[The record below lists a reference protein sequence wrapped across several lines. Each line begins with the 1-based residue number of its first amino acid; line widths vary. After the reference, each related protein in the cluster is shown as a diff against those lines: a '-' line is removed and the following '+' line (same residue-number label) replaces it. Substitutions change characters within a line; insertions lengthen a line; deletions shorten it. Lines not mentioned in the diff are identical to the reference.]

1 MIAAGEF
8 MMGSPASEEGRSDR
22 EGPQYR
28 VTVPKFALGKY
39 EVTFVEWDACV
50 ADGGCDGWRPS
61 DEGGGR
67 GSRPVIDVNWLNAKA
82 YVEWLS
88 RKTGNRYWLP
98 SEAEWEYAARAGT
111 TTAPYWGEDADIQ
124 HRLSTIVIW
133 RSLSSVTASDSEDA

>member
-61 DEGGGR
+61 DEGGAGR
-67 GSRPVIDVNWLNAKA
+67 
-82 YVEWLS
+82 
-88 RKTGNRYWLP
+88 
-98 SEAEWEYAARAGT
+98 AA
-111 TTAPYWGEDADIQ
+111 Q
-124 HRLSTIVIW
+124 
-133 RSLSSVTASDSEDA
+133 